1 MATHF
6 VNVADNV
13 VDESI
18 DGLVASNPVL
28 RLAGTRV
35 VVRDDWTKVSV
46 VAAVTFAFQ
55 SLALVKTK
63 DKIVELVGLMLV

>member
-46 VAAVTFAFQ
+46 VVAVTFAFQ
-55 SLALVKTK
+55 PLVTGENETCQLKT
-63 DKIVELVGLMLV
+63 VQY